1 MNKQLKNIFGLVTVG
16 FLPYLINFLI
26 LPLYSDYLTP
36 ADFGL
41 IGLAMASMMIGST
54 WSNLQLPGA
63 LSRIYFDYEGETRK
77 KYVSS
82 VINGSFLISLVFI
95 IFYLLLSDVIT
106 DLVFKNSEYVNLFHT
121 VLIMLFF
128 NLTNLSFER
137 LLINQQRGS
146 AILVRSLI
154 CQGISITSGIYFIIY
169 CKFGV
174 QGFLYSQALYYISMS
189 IVSFLIIRKEYRF
202 TMKTNYLLES
212 LTYSFPLIFH
222 AIGGV
227 VFMYSSVFFID
238 NMLSLSAL
246 GVFFI
251 ADKFSQVIK
260 ALVNSL
266 NNVIMPI
273 FNRLSVINT
282 SKGKVFLESIIPLW
296 FLFILLIVLHFSFFA
311 EMFIKYYITGDYND
325 VFLPLF
331 LMSSA
336 YIFRG
341 FYCFSSAPLFFKK
354 MTKDIPKITI
364 LTGVLSLIFNY
375 ILIKLFGLSGASF
388 AILASFFC
396 SFVLASFYSGRA
408 YRITYSLLKN
418 VKILLLILL
427 TSLIPLLLLN
437 IENIFILSTVS
448 AVMISATLSILFY
461 FNIFELK
468 DNSVQIRELI

>member
-16 FLPYLINFLI
+16 FLPYLINFLV
-26 LPLYSDYLTP
+26 LPLYSQYLTP
-36 ADFGL
+36 VDFGL

-54 WSNLQLPGA
+54 WTNLQLSGA
-63 LSRIYFDYEGETRK
+63 MSRIYFDYEGETRQ

-82 VINGSFLISLVFI
+82 VINGSILISLIFTL
-95 IFYLLLSDVIT
+95 FYLMLSDAIT
-106 DLVFKNSEYVNLFHT
+106 DLVFKDSQHVYLLYT
-121 VLIMLFF
+121 VLIMLVF
-128 NLTNLSFER
+128 NLTNLSLER
-137 LLINQQRGS
+137 LLINQQRGA
-146 AILVRSLI
+146 AILFRSII
-154 CQGISITSGIYFIIY
+154 CQGVSVIFGVYFIIY
-169 CKFGV
+169 CKLGV

-189 IVSFLIIRKEYRF
+189 LVSFLIIRGEYRF
-202 TMKTNYLLES
+202 VLNTKYLMES
-212 LTYSFPLIFH
+212 LEYSFPLILH
-222 AIGGV
+222 ALGGV
-227 VFMYSSVFFID
+227 VFMYSSVFFIE

-341 FYCFSSAPLFFKK
+341 FYCFTSAPLFFKK

-364 LTGVLSLIFNY
+364 LTGILSLMFNY
-375 ILIKLFGLSGASF
+375 ILIKFFGLSGASF

-396 SFVLASFYSGRA
+396 SFLLASYYSSKA
-408 YRITYSLLKN
+408 YRIDFSLFKN
-418 VKILLLILL
+418 VKIFVLILL
-427 TSLIPLLLLN
+427 TSLIPLLFLN
-437 IENIFILSTVS
+437 IENIFILSAVS
-448 AVMISATLSILFY
+448 AVIISATLSILFY
-461 FNIFELK
+461 FNIFRLK
-468 DNSVQIRELI
+468 DYSVQIRELI

>member
-1 MNKQLKNIFGLVTVG
+1 MNKQLKNIFGLITVG

-26 LPLYSDYLTP
+26 LPLYSHYLTP

-41 IGLAMASMMIGST
+41 IGLAMACMMVGST
-54 WSNLQLPGA
+54 LSNLQLPGA

-95 IFYLLLSDVIT
+95 VFYLLLSDAIT
-106 DLVFKNSEYVNLFHT
+106 DLVFKSSEYVNLFHT
-121 VLIMLFF
+121 VLIMLLF

-137 LLINQQRGS
+137 LLINQQKGS
-146 AILVRSLI
+146 AILVRSLV

-174 QGFLYSQALYYISMS
+174 QGFLYSQALYYISMT

-202 TMKTNYLLES
+202 TIDINYLLES

-227 VFMYSSVFFID
+227 VFMYSSVFFIE

-273 FNRLSVINT
+273 FNRLSVI
-282 SKGKVFLESIIPLW
+282 SDYKGKAFLEKLIPIW
-296 FLFILLIVLHFSFFA
+296 FLLILLIVLHFSFFA
-311 EMFIKYYITGDYND
+311 ELFIKNYITGDYGG
-325 VFLPLF
+325 VFIPLF

-354 MTKDIPKITI
+354 FTGVIPKITI
-364 LTGVLSLIFNY
+364 LTGVLSLVFNY
-375 ILIKLFGLSGASF
+375 ILIKLYGLSGASF

-396 SFVLASFYSGRA
+396 SFVLAYYFSGKA
-408 YRITYSLLKN
+408 YRITFSFLKN
-418 VKILLLILL
+418 VKILGLVLV
-427 TSLIPLLLLN
+427 TSLIPLLFIN
-437 IENIFILSTVS
+437 IENIVVLSIFSTVI
-448 AVMISATLSILFY
+448 ISVTLFTLFY
-461 FNIFELK
+461 FNVFELK
-468 DNSVQIRELI
+468 ENSVLVRELV